1 MIDIDKL
8 EHISSEE
15 FGRNLDAITDRIT
28 REDIAMVI
36 DHGDKSFVIHP
47 AHWLLP
53 CSQEQFDTLVTC
65 TVRYLMSTNGNAS
78 AWQTVLSSLP
88 WLSDLAAE
96 NLYAELTHSQ
106 SGGELPKD
114 VLDVL
119 RQLVY
124 ERGVQ
129 DYGENRDVTMVV
141 EVETGLYDKVSAIL
155 KPHGLSMADAIRLFL
170 KETVARGEIPFQYTE
185 EDLQQAKAS
194 KDVQVRFIEPQVQ

>member
-78 AWQTVLSSLP
+78 TWQTVLSSLP

-155 KPHGLSMADAIRLFL
+155 KPLGLSMADAIRLFL
-170 KETVARGEIPFQYTE
+170 KETVARGDIPFQYTE
-185 EDLQQAKAS
+185 EDLQKAKAS